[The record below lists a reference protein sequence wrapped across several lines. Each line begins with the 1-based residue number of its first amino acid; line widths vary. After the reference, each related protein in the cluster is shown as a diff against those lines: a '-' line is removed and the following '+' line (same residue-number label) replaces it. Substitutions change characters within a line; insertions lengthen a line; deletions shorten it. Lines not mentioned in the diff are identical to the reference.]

1 MKYKR
6 ESRTWRSSA
15 DLDTESDA
23 NDAEPLLSDA
33 SVTSRRSFGA
43 ICMFPDAS
51 ETSDFEYSR
60 QVPTT
65 SGKGSGATS
74 VRSPYFLQTMSNI
87 QKDSSAMADCITRFQ
102 YYSKIKNFIKRD
114 DSRTVIPEHVVPSSV
129 FVPYIPGSDQQPG
142 KQSSIVTIFAVW
154 NTIMGSSLLTMPWGI
169 ERAGLV
175 TGIVFMLIMGAI
187 CLYTSYLLLR
197 VQQLHGGGN
206 VDWEVADLAGF
217 LLGRKYEM
225 VAKFFSLVVLLGA
238 NIVYWILMSNF
249 LYHSVDYI
257 YERVL
262 RGDIMSMNFI
272 NNSTVICPKNMT
284 IPSLQPT
291 NNSVVLKKAAYEGDT
306 IDLYDQIWNIHTTVP
321 IFLTLILG
329 PLVNFKSA
337 TFFTK
342 FNSLGTLSVMYLLS
356 FVLIKA
362 VSWGIHVDFFDK
374 SSPIYVPKISMT
386 YPALTGMLALALF
399 IHNIIVTI
407 MRNNKHQEKNNLLDN
422 FQNSDVMT
430 VIARIFLFFQLVTV
444 YPLIAYMLRVQVFTT
459 LMKKI
464 YPGFQHVLLLNTF
477 IITTCVLFAIFL
489 PRIGTIIR
497 FTGALSGFI
506 YIFSL
511 PSMLHIVSL
520 KKRGQ
525 LSLKS
530 TILHTSITFFGFANL
545 MAQFFISEQ

>member
-342 FNSLGTLSVMYLLS
+342 FNSLESPGQLPEFRCNDCDSEDISLLPTGNRLPS
-356 FVLIKA
+356 YCVY
-362 VSWGIHVDFFDK
+362 VT
-374 SSPIYVPKISMT
+374 SPGLHDS
-386 YPALTGMLALALF
+386 
-399 IHNIIVTI
+399 NEE
-407 MRNNKHQEKNNLLDN
+407 N
-422 FQNSDVMT
+422 
-430 VIARIFLFFQLVTV
+430 
-444 YPLIAYMLRVQVFTT
+444 
-459 LMKKI
+459 
-464 YPGFQHVLLLNTF
+464 
-477 IITTCVLFAIFL
+477 L
-489 PRIGTIIR
+489 PRIPACFAPQHIHYNDVCSFCNISPPDWNHYQIHRRPKR
-497 FTGALSGFI
+497 FHL
-506 YIFSL
+506 YIL
-511 PSMLHIVSL
+511 PSKYATYSFPQKARTALAEINNFTHFNHVLWVREPNGPILYIRTVRLNTISL
-520 KKRGQ
+520 
-525 LSLKS
+525 
-530 TILHTSITFFGFANL
+530 SIFVEKTA
-545 MAQFFISEQ
+545 

>member
-1 MKYKR
+1 
-6 ESRTWRSSA
+6 
-15 DLDTESDA
+15 
-23 NDAEPLLSDA
+23 
-33 SVTSRRSFGA
+33 
-43 ICMFPDAS
+43 MFPDAS

-407 MRNNKHQEKNNLLDN
+407 MRNNKHQEKNGRDLSLAFLLVIITYLTVGVVFYISFPLNKHCIEANLLDN